1 MSRTKLAA
9 DAWGAV
15 LRAHAALVPAM
26 DRALQVQ
33 AGMPLR
39 WYDVL
44 LELAGE
50 KEGRLTM
57 GELGE
62 RVVLSRTRVSRV
74 VAELE
79 AEGLVRR
86 DIHDVDRR
94 STYAVIT
101 AQGRV
106 AFEGSAPVYRQE
118 IKRMFASPLS
128 DDELRCVL
136 DSMERVIRFHG
147 AQQRAIPSA

>member
-26 DRALQVQ
+26 DRALQEQ

-44 LELAGE
+44 LELSGE
-50 KEGRLTM
+50 KDGRLTM
-57 GELGE
+57 GELAD

-74 VAELE
+74 VDELE
-79 AEGLVRR
+79 EAGLVRR
-86 DIHDVDRR
+86 DVHEVDRR
-94 STYAVIT
+94 SSYAVLT
-101 AQGRV
+101 PAGRK
-106 AFEGSAPVYRQE
+106 AYEAAAPVYR
-118 IKRMFASPLS
+118 
-128 DDELRCVL
+128 
-136 DSMERVIRFHG
+136 
-147 AQQRAIPSA
+147 RAITQQFAARLDDAELATIRDALGRAATRDAG